1 MANKN
6 GLARQ
11 QAAHT
16 MQYEVKGMH
25 CASCA
30 NIIKRKIEKLPGV
43 ESATVNLATETAQIN
58 MTEHVQTT
66 TMNDAISPLGYT
78 VIEKGD
84 KGHDMSKMT
93 VDDTN
98 DPKSLS
104 RQSAD
109 PHFGHDMGAVV
120 TSDATKK
127 AEKLAELDRLRQ
139 KTSFVMPI
147 AITIFVLMIWD
158 LLFKQFGILIKLP
171 LSMMAF
177 NRLSFILATPIMF
190 WVGQP
195 YIQGFLRFLKY
206 RVANMDTLIGI
217 GTLVAYTYSAILLL
231 FPEIGTLL
239 KAPEGLY
246 FDVTIVV
253 IGFITLGK
261 YLEARSKLKTGEAIE
276 KLLGLQAKTALVVR
290 EGKEIEIPVSEVIA
304 GDVVIVKPG
313 VKIPVDGEI
322 IKGDSSVDESML
334 TGEPLPIDKTVGDKV
349 IGGTINK
356 QGMFQFR
363 ATVVGEHTVLS
374 QIIKMVE
381 TAQGSHAPIER
392 LTDQISGV
400 FVPIVLV
407 LSVLVFIVWTLLG
420 NPLLGL
426 LSFVGIL
433 VIACPCALGLAT
445 PTAII
450 VGVGKAAEKGILV
463 KNAESLEKL
472 RAVNFIVLDKTG
484 TLTKGQPA
492 VTGLQPVGNTS
503 AKDALQILASLE
515 SGSEHPLA
523 QAIVE
528 RAEADKLTL
537 LDVTN
542 FTTIPGRGLQGKIKK
557 VLYYGG
563 NVKLI
568 ESLGLKLDHDIIK
581 SFAEVGATPIILST
595 GKEILAYLGISDTLK
610 DESIQAIKDLHALGL
625 KVAMLTG
632 DHQLTA
638 QHIAKQV
645 GIDRVFAE
653 VLPGDKADHVK
664 KLQAEGY
671 RVAMVGDGVNDA
683 PALATAD
690 VGIAMGTGTD
700 VAIESAGL
708 TLLGGNLER
717 LAQAVKLSRL
727 TFRVIKQNLFWAF
740 FYNVVGIPIAAG
752 ILYPLYGLL
761 LNPGIA
767 GAAMAFSS
775 VSVVT
780 NSLRLKA
787 IRL

>member
-1 MANKN
+1 MENNK
-6 GLARQ
+6 
-11 QAAHT
+11 AAGHT
-16 MQYEVKGMH
+16 MKYEVKGMH

-30 NIIKRKIEKLPGV
+30 SIIKRKVEKVAGV
-43 ESATVNLATETAQIN
+43 NSVTVNLATETAEIN
-58 MTEHVQTT
+58 MSGHVPVAN
-66 TMNDAISPLGYT
+66 MNFAISPLGYT
-78 VIEKGD
+78 LQESSSRAESRDLDSSTMARLAARQV
-84 KGHDMSKMT
+84 DMT
-93 VDDTN
+93 PADTK
-98 DPKSLS
+98 DPKS
-104 RQSAD
+104 
-109 PHFGHDMGAVV
+109 PHFGHDMGPV
-120 TSDATKK
+120 TSDAAKK
-127 AEKLAELDRLRQ
+127 AEKMAELEKLRQ
-139 KTSFVMPI
+139 KTYFVMPI
-147 AITIFVLMIWD
+147 AIVVFILMIWD
-158 LLFKQFGILIKLP
+158 LLFRQFGILRELP

-177 NRLSFILATPIMF
+177 NRLSFILAIPIMF

-217 GTLVAYTYSAILLL
+217 GTLVAFTYSSILLL
-231 FPEIGTLL
+231 FPEINTVL

-253 IGFITLGK
+253 IGFITFGK
-261 YLEARSKLKTGEAIE
+261 YLEANSKLKTGEAIE
-276 KLLGLQAKTALVVR
+276 KLLGLQAKTALVLR
-290 EGKEIEIPVSEVIA
+290 EGIEVEIPLSEVIL
-304 GDVVIVKPG
+304 GDIVIVKPG

-334 TGEPLPIDKTVGDKV
+334 TGEPLPIDKTIGDKV

-363 ATVVGEHTVLS
+363 ATVIGEGTMLS

-381 TAQGSHAPIER
+381 NAQGSHAPIER
-392 LTDQISGV
+392 LTDQISAV

-407 LSVLVFIVWTLLG
+407 LAVLVFVVWTILG

-472 RAVNFIVLDKTG
+472 RAVDYIVLDKTG
-484 TLTKGQPA
+484 TLTKGQPS
-492 VTGLQPVGNTS
+492 VTNISPVGSNI
-503 AKDALQILASLE
+503 QILASLE
-515 SGSEHPLA
+515 NLSEHPLA
-523 QAIVE
+523 QAIV
-528 RAEADKLTL
+528 AKAKADSIKL
-537 LDVTN
+537 LDVSD
-542 FTTIPGRGLQGKIKK
+542 FKTIPGQGLQGKIGKT
-557 VLYYGG
+557 LYYAG
-563 NVKLI
+563 NLKLMD
-568 ESLGLKLDHDIIK
+568 SLGHKVDQTIIEK
-581 SFAEVGATPIILST
+581 FAGIGATPIVLSSA
-595 GKEILAYLGISDTLK
+595 KEIIMYLGISDTLK
-610 DESIQAIKDLHALGL
+610 DESVQAIKDLHALGI

-632 DHQLTA
+632 DHHLTA
-638 QHIAKQV
+638 QHIGKTV
-645 GIDRVFAE
+645 GIDKVIAE
-653 VLPGDKADHVK
+653 VLPGDKAEEVK
-664 KLQAEGY
+664 KLQKEGY
-671 RVAMVGDGVNDA
+671 KVAMVGDGVNDA

-717 LAQAVKLSRL
+717 LPQAIRLSRM

-740 FYNVVGIPIAAG
+740 AYNIVGIPIAAG
-752 ILYPLYGLL
+752 ILYPLYGLM

-787 IRL
+787 LKL

>member
-1 MANKN
+1 MANNSESHSVKFD
-6 GLARQ
+6 
-11 QAAHT
+11 
-16 MQYEVKGMH
+16 VKGMH

-30 NIIKRKIEKLPGV
+30 NIIKRKLEKLPGV
-43 ESATVNLATETAQIN
+43 TAATINFASETAEIS
-58 MTEHVQTT
+58 MADHVALD
-66 TMNDAISPLGYT
+66 TMNSAISPLGYT
-78 VIEKGD
+78 LAGSSSIPVDVSIQA
-84 KGHDMSKMT
+84 T
-93 VDDTN
+93 VKADSPAIAS
-98 DPKSLS
+98 PKE
-104 RQSAD
+104 A
-109 PHFGHDMGAVV
+109 
-120 TSDATKK
+120 
-127 AEKLAELDRLRQ
+127 KLAELEKMRQ
-139 KTSFVMPI
+139 KTHFVMPI
-147 AITIFVLMIWD
+147 AIVTFVLMIWD
-158 LLFKQFGILIKLP
+158 LLFKQFGILGALP
-171 LSMMAF
+171 ISMMAF
-177 NRLSFILATPIMF
+177 NRLSFILALPVMF

-195 YIQGFLRFLKY
+195 YIHGFLRFLKY

-217 GTLVAYTYSAILLL
+217 GTLVAFTYSSILLL
-231 FPEIGTLL
+231 FPEINNFL

-276 KLLGLQAKTALVVR
+276 KLLGLQAKTALVLR
-290 EGKEIEIPVSEVIA
+290 DGQEFEIPVSEVIL
-304 GDVVIVKPG
+304 GDIVIVKPG

-334 TGEPLPIDKTVGDKV
+334 TGEPLPVDKEVGDKV

-356 QGMFQFR
+356 QGFFQFR
-363 ATVVGEHTVLS
+363 ATVVGEGTMLS

-381 TAQGSHAPIER
+381 EAQGSHAPIER
-392 LTDQISGV
+392 LTDQISAV

-407 LSVLVFIVWTLLG
+407 LAILVFIIWSVLG

-426 LSFVGIL
+426 ISFVGIL

-472 RAVNFIVLDKTG
+472 RAIDFIVLDKTG
-484 TLTKGQPA
+484 TLTKGTPE
-492 VTGLQPVGNTS
+492 VTNLLSVGKTVE
-503 AKDALQILASLE
+503 KDAFQILASLE
-515 SGSEHPLA
+515 ANSEHPLA

-528 RAEADKLTL
+528 KAKADKISFLPV
-537 LDVTN
+537 DS
-542 FTTIPGRGLQGKIKK
+542 FKSIPGKGLEGKVQKET
-557 VLYYGG
+557 YYAG
-563 NVKLI
+563 N
-568 ESLGLKLDHDIIK
+568 LKLMDQIGHQVDLKVIEK
-581 SFAEVGATPIILST
+581 FANVGATPILLATKKNILM
-595 GKEILAYLGISDTLK
+595 YLGISDTLK
-610 DESIQAIKDLHALGL
+610 DESAAAIKELHALGI

-632 DHQLTA
+632 DHKLTA
-638 QHIAKQV
+638 QHIGRSV
-645 GIDRVFAE
+645 GIDRILAE
-653 VLPGDKADHVK
+653 VMPSDKADEVK
-664 KLQAEGY
+664 KLQNEGY
-671 RVAMVGDGVNDA
+671 KVAMVGDGVNDA
-683 PALATAD
+683 PALATSD

-717 LAQAVKLSRL
+717 LPQAIRLSRY

-740 FYNVVGIPIAAG
+740 AYNIIGIPVAAG
-752 ILYPLYGLL
+752 ILYPLYGLM

-787 IRL
+787 TKL

>member
-1 MANKN
+1 MENKT
-6 GLARQ
+6 G
-11 QAAHT
+11 HT
-16 MQYEVKGMH
+16 MKYEVKGMH

-30 NIIKRKIEKLPGV
+30 SIIKRKLEKLPGIDKADV
-43 ESATVNLATETAQIN
+43 NLPAESAEVSMSSHVDTAA
-58 MTEHVQTT
+58 
-66 TMNDAISPLGYT
+66 MNAAISPLGYT
-78 VIEKGD
+78 MIEKSGAAD
-84 KGHDMSKMT
+84 HRGNDMSQMT
-93 VDDTN
+93 VADTQ
-98 DPKSLS
+98 DPKS
-104 RQSAD
+104 
-109 PHFGHDMGAVV
+109 PHYGHDMGVVV
-120 TSDATKK
+120 TSDSAKK
-127 AEKLAELDRLRQ
+127 AEKLAELEKLRQ

-147 AITIFVLMIWD
+147 ALIIFVLMIWD
-158 LLFKQFGILIKLP
+158 LLARQFGVLPELP

-177 NRLSFILATPIMF
+177 NRLSFILATPVMF
-190 WVGQP
+190 WIGQP
-195 YIQGFLRFLKY
+195 YIQGMLRFIKY
-206 RVANMDTLIGI
+206 RVANMDSLIGI
-217 GTLVAYTYSAILLL
+217 GTLVAFTYSSILLL
-231 FPEIGTLL
+231 FPEINTWL

-276 KLLGLQAKTALVVR
+276 KLLGLQAKTALVLRNGQEV
-290 EGKEIEIPVSEVIA
+290 EIPVSQVIV
-304 GDVVIVKPG
+304 GDIVIVKPG
-313 VKIPVDGEI
+313 VKIPVDGQI

-334 TGEPLPIDKTVGDKV
+334 TGEPLPIDKTIGDKV

-363 ATVVGEHTVLS
+363 ATVVGEGTMLS
-374 QIIKMVE
+374 QIIHMVE
-381 TAQGSHAPIER
+381 SAQGSHAPIER
-392 LTDQISGV
+392 LTDKISAV

-407 LSVLVFIVWTLLG
+407 LSVLVFILWTAFS

-450 VGVGKAAEKGILV
+450 VGVGKAAEYGILV
-463 KNAESLEKL
+463 KNAESFEKL

-484 TLTKGQPA
+484 TLTKGQPS
-492 VTGLQPVGNTS
+492 VTNLKSVGIVTE
-503 AKDALQILASLE
+503 KDALQILASLE
-515 SGSEHPLA
+515 ANSEHPLA
-523 QAIVE
+523 VAIVE
-528 RAEADKLTL
+528 RAKADKITL
-537 LDVTN
+537 LNVTD
-542 FTTIPGRGLQGKIKK
+542 FTTIPGQGLQGKVNKT
-557 VLYYGG
+557 LYYGG

-568 ESLGLKLDHDIIK
+568 ESLGLKIDHDIIE
-581 SFAEVGATPIILST
+581 SFAAVGATPIILAT
-595 GKEILAYLGISDTLK
+595 KKEVITYLGISDTLK
-610 DESIQAIKDLHALGL
+610 DESVQAIKDLHALGI

-638 QHIAKQV
+638 QHIGKQV
-645 GIDRVFAE
+645 GIDRVLAE
-653 VLPGDKADHVK
+653 VMPGDKADEIK
-664 KLQAEGY
+664 KLQKEGY
-671 RVAMVGDGVNDA
+671 KVAMVGDGVNDA

-717 LAQAVKLSRL
+717 LPQSVKLART

-740 FYNVVGIPIAAG
+740 AYNIIGIPIAAG
-752 ILYPLYGLL
+752 VLYPLYGLM

-787 IRL
+787 TRI

>member
-1 MANKN
+1 MK
-6 GLARQ
+6 
-11 QAAHT
+11 
-16 MQYEVKGMH
+16 YEVKGMH

-30 NIIKRKIEKLPGV
+30 SIIKRKLEKLEGID
-43 ESATVNLATETAQIN
+43 SATVNLATETAEISMSN
-58 MTEHVQTT
+58 HVEPAA
-66 TMNDAISPLGYT
+66 MNAAISPLGYT
-78 VIEKGD
+78 IVEKND
-84 KGHDMSKMT
+84 GHDKSKLDHSMPNMT
-93 VDDTN
+93 KADTL
-98 DPKSLS
+98 DPKS
-104 RQSAD
+104 

-120 TSDATKK
+120 TSDSAKK
-127 AEKLAELDRLRQ
+127 AEKLAELEKLRQ
-139 KTSFVMPI
+139 KTYFVMPI
-147 AITIFVLMIWD
+147 ALIIFALMIWD
-158 LLFKQFGILIKLP
+158 LLATQFQILPGLP
-171 LSMMAF
+171 ISMMAF

-190 WVGQP
+190 WIGQP
-195 YIQGFLRFLKY
+195 YIQGMLRFIKY
-206 RVANMDTLIGI
+206 RVANMDSLIGI
-217 GTLVAYTYSAILLL
+217 GTLVAYTYSLILLL
-231 FPEIGTLL
+231 FPEINSVL
-239 KAPEGLY
+239 KAPESLY

-276 KLLGLQAKTALVVR
+276 KLLGLQAKTALVLRDGQEV
-290 EGKEIEIPVSEVIA
+290 EIPVSQVVV
-304 GDVVIVKPG
+304 GDIVIVKPG

-322 IKGDSSVDESML
+322 VKGDSSVDESML
-334 TGEPLPIDKTVGDKV
+334 TGESLPIDKVVGDKV

-363 ATVVGEHTVLS
+363 ATVVGEGTMLS

-381 TAQGSHAPIER
+381 DAQGSHAPIER
-392 LTDQISGV
+392 LTDRISAI

-407 LSVLVFIVWTLLG
+407 LSVLVFITWTLLG

-426 LSFVGIL
+426 ISFVGIL

-450 VGVGKAAEKGILV
+450 VGVGKAAEYGILV

-472 RAVNFIVLDKTG
+472 NGVDYIVLDKTG
-484 TLTKGQPA
+484 TLTKGTPS
-492 VTGLQPVGNTS
+492 VTNLKSVGS
-503 AKDALQILASLE
+503 ISEKDALEILASLE
-515 SGSEHPLA
+515 GGSEHPLA
-523 QAIVE
+523 KAIVSH
-528 RAEADKLTL
+528 AQADHVKILKVK
-537 LDVTN
+537 D
-542 FTTIPGRGLQGKIKK
+542 FKTIPGQGLQGKIGK
-557 VLYYGG
+557 LIYFAG

-568 ESLGLKLDHDIIK
+568 ESLGLKIDHDIIE
-581 SFAEVGATPIILST
+581 SFAEVGATPIVLATNQKILM
-595 GKEILAYLGISDTLK
+595 YLGISDTLK
-610 DESIQAIKDLHALGL
+610 DESVQAIKDLHKLGI

-632 DHQLTA
+632 DHELTA

-653 VLPGDKADHVK
+653 VMPADKADEVK
-664 KLQAEGY
+664 KLQSEGH

-717 LAQAVKLSRL
+717 LPQSIHLSRL

-740 FYNVVGIPIAAG
+740 FYNVVGIPIAGG
-752 ILYPLYGLL
+752 ILYPLYGIL

-775 VSVVT
+775 FSVVT

-787 IRL
+787 LRI